1 MKISQLLSKIQIP
14 LTNEESR
21 FVKLHQDRV
30 SLSSLDEHSNWIAQN
45 LVRKGV
51 YDISKDNTTLLKK
64 TNEPNT

>member
-21 FVKLHQDRV
+21 FVKMHQDMV

>member
-21 FVKLHQDRV
+21 FVNLHQDRV

>member
-21 FVKLHQDRV
+21 FVKMHQDMV

-64 TNEPNT
+64 TNESNT